1 MVIFFAYLK
10 VDIFLV
16 FFLGVII
23 TVQIAHFSIL
33 DYLCHM
39 TEIELKQKVNQGVYL
54 PLMEAF
60 YTLQGEGYHKG
71 SAAYFIRIG
80 GCDVGCHWCD
90 VKESWDAEKHP
101 PTRIES
107 IVQEAKKWS
116 NTVVVTGGE
125 PLMWPMSPLTT
136 ELKSKGI
143 ITHIETSGAYNLSG
157 AWDWFCLS
165 PKKTKLPTPEAY
177 KAADELKMI
186 IHNQNDFKFAEE
198 QAALV
203 GEDCILFLQPEWSK
217 REQMM
222 PEMVNYVLKNPR
234 WKVSL
239 QTHKY
244 LNIP

>member
-1 MVIFFAYLK
+1 
-10 VDIFLV
+10 
-16 FFLGVII
+16 
-23 TVQIAHFSIL
+23 
-33 DYLCHM
+33 M
-39 TEIELKQKVNQGVYL
+39 TENELNQNVAQGLYL

-90 VKESWDAEKHP
+90 VKESWSAKLHP
-101 PTRIES
+101 PTGIES
-107 IVQEAKKWS
+107 IVEEAKKS
-116 NTVVVTGGE
+116 SDTVVVTGGE
-125 PLMWPMSPLTT
+125 PLMWPMDPLTT
-136 ELKSKGI
+136 ELKSKEI
-143 ITHIETSGAYNLSG
+143 STHIETSGAYSLSG
-157 AWDWFCLS
+157 EWDWFCLS

-177 KAADELKMI
+177 AAADELKMI

-198 QAALV
+198 QAAKV
-203 GEDCILFLQPEWSK
+203 DENCILFLQPEWSK
-217 REQMM
+217 RDQMM
-222 PEMVNYVLKNPR
+222 PEMVDYVLKNPR